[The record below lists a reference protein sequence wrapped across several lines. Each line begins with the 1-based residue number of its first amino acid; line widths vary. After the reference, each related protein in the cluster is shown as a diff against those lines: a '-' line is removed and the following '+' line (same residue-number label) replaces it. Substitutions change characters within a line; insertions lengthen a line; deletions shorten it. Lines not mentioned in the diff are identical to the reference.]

1 MRRSSRDVGLVLL
14 FLLLIFLLA
23 AALRFYNLAGQSLWS
38 DEGNS
43 AALATRS
50 LAQIARDAANDI
62 HPPLYYWLL
71 HIWTRLAGTGEAG
84 LRSLSAL
91 FGVLLVLAI
100 TLLGRV
106 MFDRNIGL
114 AAGFIAAL
122 APFQVYYSQE
132 ARMYILLAFEATAA
146 VLFFCWYVRQ
156 EDAQLPE
163 KDERASRR
171 LRWLSFSGQLLVLSW
186 VAGLYTH
193 YAFPLMIALLTGMYL
208 LWLAISWRRGMGWQ
222 RLARWTLLLA
232 LTAGLYAPWLS
243 VAIRQLTS
251 WPAPVSL
258 PPLADQMRGLLATL
272 GLGPVGLSQVD
283 RWWTWVLLGLALI
296 GALPWQL
303 RSGSGQ
309 ARSGWLRWLILLAW
323 AVAPMAMIVFLGLYR
338 GAYLKFLLIASP
350 ALSILLARAAV
361 EPADALMA
369 RLRPDR
375 PLPWWRG
382 LLATGWVVVVL
393 GATGTISSLTLARY
407 YTDSSVARDDY
418 RHITQFIVATAQP
431 LDAILLTAP
440 GQSEVFNYYY
450 PGPLPV
456 YTLPRQRPL
465 DPDATLAELQTL
477 LVYDKIYAV
486 FWGTEEADPA
496 GLITHW
502 INHRGYKTMDH
513 WYGNVRLTVYVMPER
528 RPPDETVA
536 DLNVRFGTDITLLGY
551 RSWKLAI
558 AAGEVTQVQLQWRAD
573 ATPQRRYKVFLQL
586 LDARDQVIAQRD
598 AEPAGEGRPT
608 DTWAPG
614 EIVSDNHG
622 LLIPPGTP
630 PGSYRRILGLYD
642 SETLERLKLPDGSDY
657 ISLAPI
663 TVNRAKTQPPLAAFD
678 MQYPQRFDFGGI
690 SLLGHDRY
698 KRGFRHAPETSLHP
712 GDLLH
717 LTFYW
722 QANIMPRAEWWFDL
736 TLSDAGGRTVANLQA
751 PLVSDFYPTTLWQK
765 GEIVRGEHDLLLPAD
780 LSPDTYRLSLILLPD
795 AETEA
800 GTAYLGTLKVQARV
814 DQKTP

>member
-14 FLLLIFLLA
+14 LVLLILLLA
-23 AALRFYNLAGQSLWS
+23 AAPRFYDLGGQSLWS

-43 AALATRS
+43 AALANRS
-50 LAQIARDAANDI
+50 LSQIARDAAGDI

-71 HIWTRLAGTGEAG
+71 HIWTRVTGSSEAG

-91 FGVLLVLAI
+91 LGVLLVLAI

-132 ARMYILLAFEATAA
+132 ARMYILLALEATAA

-156 EDAQLPE
+156 EDARLPGKAE
-163 KDERASRR
+163 GAPRR

-193 YAFPLMIALLTGMYL
+193 YAYPLMIVLLSGIYL
-208 LWLAISWRRGMGWQ
+208 LWLVMSWRRGMGWQ
-222 RLARWTLLLA
+222 RLARWGLLLA

-243 VAIRQLTS
+243 VAVRQLTS
-251 WPAPVSL
+251 WPAPASV
-258 PPLADQMRGLLATL
+258 PPLADQVRGLLATL
-272 GLGPVGLSQVD
+272 SLGPVGLSQVE
-283 RWWTWVLLGLALI
+283 RWWTWVFPVLALL
-296 GALPWQL
+296 GALPWGL
-303 RSGSGQ
+303 RDRADS
-309 ARSGWLRWLILLAW
+309 ARPAGLRWLLLLGW
-323 AVAPMAMIVFLGLYR
+323 AVAPVAMILALGLYR
-338 GAYLKFLLIASP
+338 GAYLKFLLIGSP
-350 ALSILLARAAV
+350 AFSILVARAVVA
-361 EPADALMA
+361 PAGALVA
-369 RLRPDR
+369 RLQAAQ

-382 LLATGWVVVVL
+382 ALAAGWVVTTL
-393 GATGTISSLTLARY
+393 GVIGAVSGLTLARY
-407 YTDSSVARDDY
+407 YTDPAVARDDY
-418 RHITQFIVATAQP
+418 RRITQFIVATAQP

-456 YTLPRQRPL
+456 YALPRQRPL

-496 GLITHW
+496 GLITNW
-502 INHRGYKTMDH
+502 INQRGYKTMDH
-513 WYGNVRLTVYVMPER
+513 WYGNVRLAVYVMPER

-551 RSWKLAI
+551 RSWKLAT
-558 AAGEVTQVQLQWRAD
+558 AAGEVTQLQLQWRAE

-614 EIVSDNHG
+614 EIVLDNHG

-657 ISLAPI
+657 INLAPV

-678 MQYPQRFDFGGI
+678 MQHPQRFDFGGI

-698 KRGFRHAPETSLHP
+698 KRGFRHAPETPLHP

-736 TLSDAGGRTVANLQA
+736 TLSDADGRTVANLQA
-751 PLVSDFYPTTLWQK
+751 PLVSDIYPTTLWQK

-795 AETEA
+795 VETEA
-800 GTAYLGTLKVQARV
+800 GTAYLGTVKVQARV

>member
-14 FLLLIFLLA
+14 FLLLIFFA
-23 AALRFYNLAGQSLWS
+23 AGALRFYNLGGQSLWS

-71 HIWTRLAGTGEAG
+71 HLWTRLAGTSEAG

-91 FGVLLVLAI
+91 LGLLLVMAVA
-100 TLLGRV
+100 LLGRV

-132 ARMYILLAFEATAA
+132 ARMYILLALEATAA
-146 VLFFCWYVRQ
+146 VLFFWLYVRY
-156 EDAQLPE
+156 EDVRLPE
-163 KDERASRR
+163 QPGPASRR
-171 LRWLSFSGQLLVLSW
+171 LRWLSFPGQLLILSW

-193 YAFPLMIALLTGMYL
+193 YAYPLMIAVLSGVYL
-208 LWLAISWRRGMGWQ
+208 LWLALSWRRGMGWQ
-222 RLARWTLLLA
+222 RLARWALLLA
-232 LTAGLYAPWLS
+232 LTVGLYAPWLS
-243 VAIRQLTS
+243 VAVRQLTS
-251 WPAPVSL
+251 WPAPASL
-258 PPLADQMRGLLATL
+258 PALADQVRGLLRVL
-272 GLGPVGLSQVD
+272 SLGPVGMALAGQ
-283 RWWTWVLLGLALI
+283 WWIWVLPGLALI
-296 GALPWQL
+296 GALPWEL
-303 RSGSGQ
+303 RH
-309 ARSGWLRWLILLAW
+309 RSAFLRLGWLRWLLLLAW
-323 AVAPMAMIVFLGLYR
+323 ASAPLAMILVLGLYR
-338 GAYLKFLLIASP
+338 GAYLKFLLIGSP
-350 ALSILLARAAV
+350 AFSILLARGIVA
-361 EPADALMA
+361 PADALIA
-369 RLRPDR
+369 RPQGGRSM
-375 PLPWWRG
+375 PWWRG
-382 LLATGWVVVVL
+382 ALAASWVVAALATT
-393 GATGTISSLTLARY
+393 GALSGLTLARY
-407 YTDSSVARDDY
+407 YTDPAVARDDY
-418 RHITQFIVATAQP
+418 RRITQFIVATAQP

-456 YTLPRQRPL
+456 YALPRQRPL
-465 DPDATLAELQTL
+465 DRNATLTELESL
-477 LVYDKIYAV
+477 LAYDKIYAV
-486 FWGTEEADPA
+486 FWGTEEADPE
-496 GLITHW
+496 GLITGW
-502 INHRGYKTMDH
+502 INQRGYKTMDH
-513 WYGNVRLTVYVMPER
+513 WYGNVRLAVYVMPER
-528 RPPDETVA
+528 RPPEETVP
-536 DLNVRFGTDITLLGY
+536 DLNARFGPDITLVGY
-551 RSWKLAI
+551 RSWKLTI
-558 AAGEVTQVQLQWRAD
+558 TAGEVTQVQLQWRAD
-573 ATPQRRYKVFLQL
+573 ATPQQRYKVFLQL

-614 EIVSDNHG
+614 EIILDNHG

-642 SETLERLKLPDGSDY
+642 RETLERLTLEDGSDY
-657 ISLAPI
+657 ISLAPV
-663 TVNRAKTQPPLAAFD
+663 TVNRAKTPPPLAAFD
-678 MQYPQRFDFGGI
+678 MQYTQRFDFGGI

-698 KRGFRHAPETSLHP
+698 KRGFRHAPDTPLHP

-722 QANIMPRAEWWFDL
+722 QANIMPRADWWFDL

-795 AETEA
+795 VETEA
-800 GTAYLGTLKVQARV
+800 GTAYLGVVKVQAP
-814 DQKTP
+814 DN